1 MVFLLK
7 APLIYYIVLVSGVQ
21 QNDSG
26 IIFFGFPTIGYYMI
40 RNIVPYAIQ

>member
-7 APLIYYIVLVSGVQ
+7 APLIYYIVLVSGV